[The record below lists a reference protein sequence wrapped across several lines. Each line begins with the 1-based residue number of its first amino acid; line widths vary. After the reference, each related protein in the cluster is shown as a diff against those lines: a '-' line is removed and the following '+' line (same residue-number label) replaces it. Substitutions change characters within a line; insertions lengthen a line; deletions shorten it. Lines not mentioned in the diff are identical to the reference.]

1 MGLFDTE
8 EDYRRAYR
16 QRQMAQMPQATNP
29 YNQMARGF
37 GQMALGLFGGV
48 PEGDKGLDRIQK
60 RQEILQGVSQAES
73 PYNYLTSAGKGIFS
87 TDPEGA
93 LAIFKIAEGMKGKA
107 PKYGTESIPSM
118 KDGRRVTTKYP
129 TKDGVPDLNNPL
141 GWAFANPPPK
151 GTTKKPEKVQ
161 VYDRKTGELAGEAI
175 YNPNTS
181 KYRFRNR
188 ELDIDK
194 FFEYGWTIEAPTSKG
209 GDGKDTYIE
218 RVHDENGVLQVGV
231 FDKKTNDLI
240 KYLGKGKPKDTTG
253 ATQTEYVDLRSP
265 DGKVWMTAKAGSPE
279 AGRVPKGFPD
289 GTAWVK
295 RGTQPQQ
302 GAGSSKSQHYK
313 EMRAQ
318 GLSHELAQG
327 VAYGLF
333 KQVTDQATGDI
344 MLYDLRSPGKPL
356 DPLEQREVEKYLEST
371 DEQGGD
377 PQNVPAAGG
386 GSKVIAKGSR
396 QQELEDKKKAAQVA
410 NFNEYTEKLGKEAL
424 KHNVPTLDQFFS
436 NFFQHT
442 KTKDGKWKEDLP
454 GIGYDDLLKPNI
466 AVSEEAKQVRN
477 SFHSIRN
484 YILKERSG
492 AAVTVPEFERFKN
505 EYGDKLIPLTEEG
518 YKVGI
523 ELAYKGFVRLK
534 SAIGASYDDSIVDAY
549 SKKLGIDFKLPE
561 NMKFEGKWSYDPK
574 PKDLPYR
581 VVPTINGIPDI
592 SDL

>member
-1 MGLFDTE
+1 
-8 EDYRRAYR
+8 
-16 QRQMAQMPQATNP
+16 
-29 YNQMARGF
+29 MARGF
-37 GQMALGLFGGV
+37 GQMAMGLFGGV
-48 PEGDKGLDRIQK
+48 PEGDKGLARIQK

-73 PYNYLTSAGKGIFS
+73 PYNYPTSAAKGIFS

-93 LAIFKIAEGMKGKA
+93 LAIFKIAEGTKGKE
-107 PKYGTESIPSM
+107 PKYGTVTVPKMIDGTPWDIVYETINGKRGKQIGQKPSF
-118 KDGRRVTTKYP
+118 KTT
-129 TKDGVPDLNNPL
+129 D
-141 GWAFANPPPK
+141 
-151 GTTKKPEKVQ
+151 TTKKPEKVQ
-161 VYDRKTGELAGEAI
+161 VYDRKTGEQAGEAI

-188 ELDIDK
+188 ELDTDK

-218 RVHDENGVLQVGV
+218 RVHDENGVWQVGG

-454 GIGYDDLLKPNI
+454 GIGYDDLLKPH
-466 AVSEEAKQVRN
+466 AMVSEEAKQVRN

-505 EYGDKLIPLTEEG
+505 EYGDRLIPLTEEG